1 MKMDAMMRAEI
12 VATVRETMREVLEVA
27 EEVYVTP
34 EQLAER
40 ISFLPLEWIRRNGE
54 LLPREC
60 ASVVANGREVQTRY
74 GYPLHKIERM
84 IAEGKLKNLTKKNN
98 KAVANLTDAA
108 AVVAM
113 Q

>member
-1 MKMDAMMRAEI
+1 MDRMLRAEI
-12 VATVRETMREVLEVA
+12 IATVRETMREVMEGA

-34 EQLAER
+34 EQLSER

-60 ASVVANGREVQTRY
+60 AIVMVDGKPKKTND
-74 GYPLHKIERM
+74 GYPLHKIQRM
-84 IAEGKLKNLTKKNN
+84 IKEGKLKNLVKIKNKN
-98 KAVANLTDAA
+98 PDADAA
-108 AVVAM
+108 GTVTTM

>member
-1 MKMDAMMRAEI
+1 MDKILRAEI
-12 VATVRETMREVLEVA
+12 VATVRETMREVLEGA

-60 ASVVANGREVQTRY
+60 AIINVNGKEKRTNY
-74 GYPLHKIERM
+74 GYPLHKIQRM
-84 IAEGKLKNLTKKNN
+84 IAEGRLKGLD
-98 KAVANLTDAA
+98 KAARS
-108 AVVAM
+108 
-113 Q
+113 

>member
-1 MKMDAMMRAEI
+1 MDRILRAEI
-12 VATVRETMREVLEVA
+12 IATVRETMREVLEGA

-34 EQLAER
+34 EQLSER

-60 ASVVANGREVQTRY
+60 AIVMVDGKPKKTND
-74 GYPLHKIERM
+74 GYPLHKIMHM
-84 IAEGKLKNLTKKNN
+84 IQEGKLKNLMKTKN
-98 KAVANLTDAA
+98 KKTAA
-108 AVVAM
+108 AATGTAAAM